1 MYILEIERLIRKALL
16 CLTQVTYCLGNVK
29 VLTPHAVLVVPRHLQ
44 KGAIV
49 AINSIS
55 GTSRISSLADLW
67 AEKIQANKEAKGGSR
82 QDAVSVSE
90 EGKIRVN
97 NPAAAKVANAQAA
110 EETDNEDEF
119 TRQIKQLQKQLK
131 LIMDQIAKIKASG
144 MSDEMKAQQM
154 MALNAQAVQIQ
165 GQITKVLAQQA
176 SAAKKN
182 GGVSATA

>member
-1 MYILEIERLIRKALL
+1 
-16 CLTQVTYCLGNVK
+16 
-29 VLTPHAVLVVPRHLQ
+29 
-44 KGAIV
+44 
-49 AINSIS
+49 
-55 GTSRISSLADLW
+55 
-67 AEKIQANKEAKGGSR
+67 
-82 QDAVSVSE
+82 VSE